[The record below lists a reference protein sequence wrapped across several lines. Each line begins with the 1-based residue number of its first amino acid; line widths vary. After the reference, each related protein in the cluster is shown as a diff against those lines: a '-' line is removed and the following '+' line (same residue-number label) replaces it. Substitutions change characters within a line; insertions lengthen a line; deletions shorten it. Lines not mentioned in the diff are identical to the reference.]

1 MPLPFAEIVQK
12 ALSLLPKDLAS
23 AIAYLQR
30 ELPSASPR
38 QDELYLLL
46 GRCNDARKLSLSG
59 VVDTDKVSTLENA
72 IRRDL
77 LLLIRD
83 LKEAEFTTP
92 VPTATT
98 QDKPSNLLYRI
109 PHAMP
114 LDAETKCVVRIA
126 TDPGV
131 LVENFRVDEHTEQR
145 RLKKI
150 SKSMLV
156 ELHDPS
162 GGRHFSLRPTSRS
175 VQTIDLDGEE
185 YTEWCIYVTPLM
197 EGQHTLELKVCVIEM
212 VDGEKEI
219 RERVLE
225 EQIEVIADGST
236 RSVEE
241 VPEKQAGQA
250 LAFADDVFP
259 ANPDATILPPPPPPA
274 PIVRPKPTRK
284 PGQGGG
290 MRSAALFL
298 AFLMAGSSVGWA
310 LTPEVTRDWW
320 YASLQGTEE
329 AYTAFINA
337 HDDNPKYC
345 EKAYFKRAMVSA
357 DPTVVRSYL
366 TYINEKYDNPP
377 SPEHKKD
384 VWQKLD
390 GLATQSLADIQLQ
403 PDPAKIERFL
413 QVFPD
418 EKYQASLRQVG
429 EQHPELQV
437 PIEKAIEKTNATP
450 STPTPPGESS
460 VPTKTPE
467 SSGLSDASLPKLAT
481 PTGNDAAAVASAPE
495 KPATQEAPEQP
506 KPEEKLQPPASGQAL
521 PAAPPASGE
530 TYTDPILGVFV
541 KVKGGSFTMG
551 CQDERDKDCGAAE
564 KPAHQVTLRDY
575 YIGQTEVTQA
585 QWQAVMGDNPSK
597 FKGCADCPVENV
609 SWNDIQD
616 FLKKLNARSG
626 GKYRLPRESEWE
638 YAARGGLNSKGTLY
652 AGSQYAG
659 NVAWFLD
666 NAGLKTHPVKMKI
679 PNELG
684 LYDMSGNV
692 WEWCADCWHSN
703 YKGHPTDG
711 TAWTSGT
718 CNRRVL
724 RGGSWISV
732 NGVVRVSNRN
742 DLNPDVRDYSVGF
755 RLARTA
761 P

>member
-1 MPLPFAEIVQK
+1 MPLPFAEIIQE

-38 QDELYLLL
+38 QDELLLLL

-72 IRRDL
+72 VRRDL

-83 LKEAEFTTP
+83 LRETEFTANA
-92 VPTATT
+92 PTATA

-114 LDAETKCVVRIA
+114 LLKETKCVVRIA

-131 LVENFRVDEHTEQR
+131 LVADFRVDQYTERR

-225 EQIEVIADGST
+225 EQIEVIADGGT
-236 RSVEE
+236 RGMGD
-241 VPEKQAGQA
+241 VPEKQAGPA
-250 LAFADDVFP
+250 LAFAGEAP
-259 ANPDATILPPPPPPA
+259 ERNPETVAQSVSPA
-274 PIVRPKPTRK
+274 PVVRPTPIPDRVPRRL
-284 PGQGGG
+284 PGPLRTTA
-290 MRSAALFL
+290 MFL
-298 AFLMAGSSVGWA
+298 VFLLAGYVGWA
-310 LTPEVTRDWW
+310 LTPEVMRHWW
-320 YASLQGTEE
+320 YANLQGSEE
-329 AYTAFINA
+329 AYTRFIA
-337 HDDNPKYC
+337 EHDDNKKYC
-345 EKAYFKRAMVSA
+345 EKAYFKRAMLSE

-377 SPEHKKD
+377 RPERKKA

-390 GLATQSLADIQLQ
+390 GLAGQSLADIQLK
-403 PDPAKIERFL
+403 PDLAKIERFL

-418 EKYQASLRQVG
+418 EKYQESLRQVG

-450 STPTPPGESS
+450 STPTPQGESAVPEKTLDNNRIS
-460 VPTKTPE
+460 GTEPTKTEPDAPAAKP
-467 SSGLSDASLPKLAT
+467 SSTKQAPAE
-481 PTGNDAAAVASAPE
+481 PPAAAPTPS
-495 KPATQEAPEQP
+495 PAAGKT
-506 KPEEKLQPPASGQAL
+506 L

-530 TYTDPILGVFV
+530 TFTDPILGVFV
-541 KVKGGSFTMG
+541 KVKGGTFTMG
-551 CQDERDKDCGAAE
+551 CQDERDKDCENDE

-575 YIGQTEVTQA
+575 YIGQTEVTQD
-585 QWQAVMGDNPSK
+585 QWQAVVGDNPSS
-597 FKGCADCPVENV
+597 FKGCADCPVEKV

-616 FLKKLNARSG
+616 FLKKLNARG
-626 GKYRLPRESEWE
+626 GGQYRLPSESEWE

-659 NVAWFLD
+659 NVAWFTD
-666 NAGLKTHPVKMKI
+666 NAGGKTHPVKMKI

-692 WEWCADCWHSN
+692 WEWCADCWHDN

-724 RGGSWISV
+724 RGGSWS
-732 NGVVRVSNRN
+732 NNSRGVRVSKR
-742 DLNPDVRDYSVGF
+742 DGLIPDVRGYSFGF

>member
-1 MPLPFAEIVQK
+1 MPLPFADMIQE
-12 ALSLLPKDLAS
+12 ALRLLTNDLAGT
-23 AIAYLQR
+23 IAYLQR
-30 ELPSASPR
+30 QLPHTSPR
-38 QDELYLLL
+38 QDELFLLL
-46 GRCNDARKLSLSG
+46 GRLNDARKLSISG
-59 VVDTDKVSTLENA
+59 TADTDKIATLENA
-72 IRRDL
+72 VRRDL

-83 LKEAEFTTP
+83 LKETEFLMP
-92 VPTATT
+92 PLASTA

-114 LDAETKCVVRIA
+114 LHAETKCVVRIA

-131 LVENFRVDEHTEQR
+131 LVEDFRVDQYTVQR

-185 YTEWCIYVTPLM
+185 FTEWCIYVTPLM

-212 VDGEKEI
+212 VDGEKEF

-225 EQIEVIADGST
+225 ERIDVIADGST
-236 RSVEE
+236 RSMDE

-259 ANPDATILPPPPPPA
+259 ANPDATTLPSPPPPA
-274 PIVRPKPTRK
+274 PIVRPRPTRK
-284 PGQGGG
+284 PGKGGG
-290 MRSAALFL
+290 LRSAAMFL
-298 AFLMAGSSVGWA
+298 VFLMAGSTVGLA

-329 AYTAFINA
+329 AYTRFIDE
-337 HDDNPKYC
+337 HDDNKKYC
-345 EKAYFKRAMVSA
+345 EKAYFKRAMVSD
-357 DPTVVRSYL
+357 DPAVVRSYL

-390 GLATQSLADIQLQ
+390 GLAAQSLADIQLQ
-403 PDPAKIERFL
+403 PDLAKIERFL

-418 EKYQASLRQVG
+418 EKYQAGLREAGVG
-429 EQHPELQV
+429 HPALEA
-437 PIEKAIEKTNATP
+437 PIEEAIEKSKATP
-450 STPTPPGESS
+450 PTAPTPEESA
-460 VPTKTPE
+460 VPKKTPKNN
-467 SSGLSDASLPKLAT
+467 SISGAEKPETEPKSPAV
-481 PTGNDAAAVASAPE
+481 AAASEPSSTEQAPAEPPVAAP
-495 KPATQEAPEQP
+495 AP
-506 KPEEKLQPPASGQAL
+506 PPAAGKTL
-521 PAAPPASGE
+521 PAAPPARGE
-530 TYTDPILGVFV
+530 TFTDPILGVFV
-541 KVKGGSFTMG
+541 KVKGGTFTMG
-551 CQDERDKDCGAAE
+551 CQNERDKDCEDEE

-585 QWQAVMGDNPSK
+585 QWQAVMGDNPSR
-597 FKGCADCPVENV
+597 FNGCGDCPVEQV
-609 SWNDIQD
+609 SWENIQD
-616 FLKKLNARSG
+616 FLKKLNARG
-626 GKYRLPRESEWE
+626 GGQYRLPSESEWE

-659 NVAWFLD
+659 NVAWFTD
-666 NAGLKTHPVKMKI
+666 NAGGKTHPVKMKI

-692 WEWCADCWHSN
+692 WEWCADCWHDN

-711 TAWTSGT
+711 TAWMSGG
-718 CNRRVL
+718 CGRRVL
-724 RGGSWISV
+724 RGGSWYDDDRL
-732 NGVVRVSNRN
+732 VRVSVRYSGYPDSWSN
-742 DLNPDVRDYSVGF
+742 DGGF

>member
-1 MPLPFAEIVQK
+1 MPL
-12 ALSLLPKDLAS
+12 
-23 AIAYLQR
+23 
-30 ELPSASPR
+30 
-38 QDELYLLL
+38 
-46 GRCNDARKLSLSG
+46 
-59 VVDTDKVSTLENA
+59 
-72 IRRDL
+72 
-77 LLLIRD
+77 
-83 LKEAEFTTP
+83 
-92 VPTATT
+92 
-98 QDKPSNLLYRI
+98 
-109 PHAMP
+109 H
-114 LDAETKCVVRIA
+114 AETRCVVRIA

-131 LVENFRVDEHTEQR
+131 LVEDFRVDQYTTQR

-185 YTEWCIYVTPLM
+185 FTEWCIYVTPLL

-225 EQIEVIADGST
+225 ERIEVIADGST
-236 RSVEE
+236 RSVDE

-250 LAFADDVFP
+250 LAFADDVLL
-259 ANPDATILPPPPPPA
+259 ANPDTTTLPPPPA

-290 MRSAALFL
+290 LRSAALFL
-298 AFLMAGSSVGWA
+298 VFLMAGSTVGFA
-310 LTPEVTRDWW
+310 LTPKVTRDWW
-320 YASLQGTEE
+320 YANFQGTEE
-329 AYTAFINA
+329 AYTRFIEE
-337 HDDNPKYC
+337 HDNNKKYC
-345 EKAYFKRAMVSA
+345 EKAYFKRAMVSD

-366 TYINEKYDNPP
+366 TYISEKYDNPP

-403 PDPAKIERFL
+403 PDPAKVERFL

-437 PIEKAIEKTNATP
+437 PIENAIEKTNATP
-450 STPTPPGESS
+450 STPTPQGESA

-467 SSGLSDASLPKLAT
+467 NSGLSDASLPKPAT
-481 PTGNDAAAVASAPE
+481 PTGNDASAMAPSPE
-495 KPATQEAPEQP
+495 IPATKKASEQP
-506 KPEEKLQPPASGQAL
+506 KSEEKPQPPASGKPL
-521 PAAPPASGE
+521 PAAPPATGE
-530 TYTDPILGVFV
+530 TYTDPVLGVFV
-541 KVKGGSFTMG
+541 KVKGGTFTMG
-551 CQDERDKDCGAAE
+551 CQDGRDKYCIANE
-564 KPAHQVTLRDY
+564 KPAHLVTLRDY

-585 QWQAVMGDNPSK
+585 QWQAVMGYNPAY

-616 FLKKLNARSG
+616 FLKKLNARG
-626 GKYRLPRESEWE
+626 GGQYRLPSESEWE
-638 YAARGGLNSKGTLY
+638 YAARGGLNSKSSLY

-659 NVAWFLD
+659 NVAWFED
-666 NAGLKTHPVKMKI
+666 NADRKTHPVKGKG
-679 PNELG
+679 PNKLG
-684 LYDMSGNV
+684 LYDMSGNA
-692 WEWCADCWHSN
+692 WEWCADCLHDN

-711 TAWTSGT
+711 TAWTSGS
-718 CNRRVL
+718 CNLRVL
-724 RGGSWISV
+724 RGGSWSDYV
-732 NGVVRVSNRN
+732 RGVSYRGR
-742 DLNPDVRDYSVGF
+742 LNPDIGNFSSGF